1 MCEKSREQ
9 RQTALVYDELHK
21 TQQPHHH
28 DMRISTAKQHQPCM
42 FTRPILTF
50 ASTRFLPICRNQIQ
64 GLSWTRMSPAFSSNF
79 LLSSSR
85 MIKQALAQYALSRDL
100 RFIALQKNVLEVSL
114 IEQWQ
119 TIITHS
125 NNDAHKNVSLSA
137 MPAQLYE
144 KLTCCNVLWLLYN
157 KTFNN
162 HYFHAWT
169 CIYSAVTKW
178 QYNTKFA
185 YETILRSEK
194 KHPLVFFHISV
205 KNVEISTKV
214 SGNV

>member
-1 MCEKSREQ
+1 
-9 RQTALVYDELHK
+9 
-21 TQQPHHH
+21 
-28 DMRISTAKQHQPCM
+28 
-42 FTRPILTF
+42 
-50 ASTRFLPICRNQIQ
+50 
-64 GLSWTRMSPAFSSNF
+64 MSPAFSSNF

-169 CIYSAVTKW
+169 CYLLSGNQMTVQYKIRLRNYTAFRKKTPSRFLSYLRKKCWDLHKSFRKCLGGNIYST
-178 QYNTKFA
+178 
-185 YETILRSEK
+185 SEK
-194 KHPLVFFHISV
+194 LGNLCYLWRHFSVLVNCGFYRWRTGFLT
-205 KNVEISTKV
+205 NVCESARVRTSKFLEDASLQYTDNWILMQ
-214 SGNV
+214 